1 MLPTP
6 TFRTLT
12 TAAAAGNDDVD
23 DDDDDDDDVN
33 RIFAHCVSKNK
44 ALDLGL

>member
-33 RIFAHCVSKNK
+33 RIFAHCVSKK
-44 ALDLGL
+44 GT